1 MQQAIN
7 RSFDILEYLASDP
20 ETPRSFSDITAY
32 VGLNSGTCANII
44 KAMVKRGF
52 LEKLDDKKG
61 YLLGKKLY
69 QLTSFD
75 GYKRE
80 LIKVARPVLE
90 QLTQKI
96 NENASLAVLK
106 ESSRILLFQTTC
118 KHEIQATASVDKP
131 AYESSTGR
139 LLIAMQKD
147 TEIEKY
153 LASHGLP
160 AASIWKEAASKKGFW
175 EEIEK
180 IRKANYAIQESENH
194 ISGLSVPIFQQDR
207 ILASI
212 CLYMPS
218 FRLEK
223 LDRNL
228 LIEAL
233 QLGAKRISAALSA

>member
-7 RSFDILEYLASDP
+7 RSFDILEYLAIDP
-20 ETPRSFSDITAY
+20 EVPRSFSEIATN
-32 VGLNSGTCANII
+32 VGLNTGTCANII

-75 GYKRE
+75 GYKKD
-80 LIKVARPVLE
+80 LIQVGKPLLDK
-90 QLTQKI
+90 LTEKI

-106 ESSRILLFQTTC
+106 ESSRILLYQTKC
-118 KHEIQATASVDKP
+118 KQEIQATSAIDKP

-147 TEIEKY
+147 AEIEKY
-153 LASHGLP
+153 LLAWGLP
-160 AASIWKEAASKKGFW
+160 PSSVWKEATTKKGFW
-175 EEIEK
+175 AEIEK
-180 IRKANYAIQESENH
+180 IRKDNYAIQESERQ
-194 ISGLSVPIFQQDR
+194 ISGLAVAVFQKDNV
-207 ILASI
+207 IASI

-218 FRLEK
+218 FRLANMDRSYLISELHKAAK
-223 LDRNL
+223 L
-228 LIEAL
+228 
-233 QLGAKRISAALSA
+233 LSSSL